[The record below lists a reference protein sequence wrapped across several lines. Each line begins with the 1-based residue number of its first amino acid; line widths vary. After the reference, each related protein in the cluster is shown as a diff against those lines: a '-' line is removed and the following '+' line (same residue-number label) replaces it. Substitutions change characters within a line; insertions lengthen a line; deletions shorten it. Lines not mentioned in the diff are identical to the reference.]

1 MTGSFWVA
9 VAVYGEFV
17 AL

>member
-1 MTGSFWVA
+1 MTCSFWVA